1 MEISLSNEI
10 KENKPQIIRAMKT
23 QKIIFA
29 AIFSIIMQSSALAD
43 GFKLKEESYIDD
55 IPFNTTE
62 IFYEILAAD
71 TGNLYLPSLNEE
83 AYIDDIPFDT
93 HEIAEIAKSE
103 IAMKKSFKMP
113 EEGYIDDI
121 PFNTETVA
129 ASFCKKVSAAD
140 IQTML

>member
-1 MEISLSNEI
+1 
-10 KENKPQIIRAMKT
+10 MKT
-23 QKIIFA
+23 QKIILA
-29 AIFSIIMQSSALAD
+29 AILSIILQTSALAD

-62 IFYEILAAD
+62 IYYEILAAD

-93 HEIAEIAKSE
+93 QEIAQIVQSEMAIA
-103 IAMKKSFKMP
+103 KSFKMT
-113 EEGYIDDI
+113 EECYIDDI

>member
-1 MEISLSNEI
+1 MKI
-10 KENKPQIIRAMKT
+10 KTKNPQILRAMKT

-29 AIFSIIMQSSALAD
+29 AIISIIMQSSALAD

-71 TGNLYLPSLNEE
+71 TSNLFLPSLNEE
-83 AYIDDIPFDT
+83 AFIDDIPFDT
-93 HEIAEIAKSE
+93 HEIAEVALSS
-103 IAMKKSFKMP
+103 IAMEKSFKMP

-121 PFNTETVA
+121 PFNTESVA
-129 ASFCKKVSAAD
+129 AGFCKKVSAAD
-140 IQTML
+140 IHTMLMVR

>member
-1 MEISLSNEI
+1 MEISLSNEN

-23 QKIIFA
+23 QKIILA
-29 AIFSIIMQSSALAD
+29 AIISIIMQSSAFAD

-93 HEIAEIAKSE
+93 HEIAEIIKSE

>member
-1 MEISLSNEI
+1 MKI
-10 KENKPQIIRAMKT
+10 KTKNPQILRAMKT
-23 QKIIFA
+23 QNFIFA
-29 AIFSIIMQSSALAD
+29 AIISIIMQSSALAD
-43 GFKLKEESYIDD
+43 GFKMKEESYIDD

-93 HEIAEIAKSE
+93 HEIVEIVQSE
-103 IAMKKSFKMP
+103 IAMEKSFKMT

-129 ASFCKKVSAAD
+129 AGFCKKVSAAD
-140 IQTML
+140 IHTMLMVR

>member
-1 MEISLSNEI
+1 MKI
-10 KENKPQIIRAMKT
+10 KKMNPQILRAMKT

-29 AIFSIIMQSSALAD
+29 AIFSIIMQTSALAD

-62 IFYEILAAD
+62 IYYEILAAD
-71 TGNLYLPSLNEE
+71 TGNLYLPSLYEE

-93 HEIAEIAKSE
+93 KETAKIAQSEMAMEIPFS
-103 IAMKKSFKMP
+103 MP

-129 ASFCKKVSAAD
+129 TSNCKKTSAGE
-140 IQTML
+140 IQTM